1 MTTISASSGPA
12 VDRELAHR
20 VRKALAAKER
30 REPRPASCA
39 GLTIFVGL
47 PILWS
52 VILILLDSR
61 HHSLPGLATLLALC
75 GGWLFSAIVAAQ
87 TVCRDFGRAP
97 GVFLTGLPVSR
108 RQIIESKVR
117 ASFGLLLLLG
127 FSVAAVECAQLTFA
141 DRLPTN
147 LDPLQW
153 AIPAVL
159 LPVFTWFL
167 AFLAASITRNTLTAV
182 VISIL
187 ILALLASL
195 PFVSTWA
202 SKWMVPLL

>member
-12 VDRELAHR
+12 VDRELARR
-20 VRKALAAKER
+20 VRKALAAKAR
-30 REPRPASCA
+30 RELRPALWA

-52 VILILLDSR
+52 VILILLDPR
-61 HHSLPGLATLLALC
+61 RHSLPGIATLLALC
-75 GGWLFSAIVAAQ
+75 GGWLFSSIVAAQ

-108 RQIIESKVR
+108 RQIIESKIR
-117 ASFGLLLLLG
+117 ASFGLVLLLIL
-127 FSVAAVECAQLTFA
+127 SVAAVELVLLTFA
-141 DRLPTN
+141 DRLPAN

-159 LPVFTWFL
+159 LPVFTWLL
-167 AFLAASITRNTLTAV
+167 AFLAA
-182 VISIL
+182 
-187 ILALLASL
+187 
-195 PFVSTWA
+195 
-202 SKWMVPLL
+202 